1 MKLHHIGKVVGNI
14 EEAVSYHRETFGLE
28 PIGEKVID
36 PIQKVEVISLNAGF
50 GNDVTIELIHPI
62 TEDSPVNKFL
72 KSGGGLHHLSFRVSD
87 LQGTIDEMREKGAL
101 VLGKI
106 VPSAG
111 HDNIPSVW
119 LYTRS
124 KELIELME
132 IKES

>member
-1 MKLHHIGKVVGNI
+1 MKLHHIGKVVGDI
-14 EEAVSYHRETFGLE
+14 DEAVSYYRETLGLE
-28 PIGEKVID
+28 PIGDKVID
-36 PIQKVEVISLNAGF
+36 PIQKVEVISLDAGL
-50 GNDVTIELIHPI
+50 GNNVTIELIHPI

-72 KSGGGLHHLSFRVSD
+72 KSGGGLHHLSFQVRD
-87 LQGTIDEMREKGAL
+87 IQLAIEELRTKGAL

-119 LYTRS
+119 IYTRS